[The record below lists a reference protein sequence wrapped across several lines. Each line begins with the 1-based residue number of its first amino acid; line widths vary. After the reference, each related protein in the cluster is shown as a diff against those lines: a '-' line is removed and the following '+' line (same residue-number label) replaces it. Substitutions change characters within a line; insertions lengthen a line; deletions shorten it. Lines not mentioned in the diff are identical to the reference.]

1 MSDLVEN
8 EVVSSPNVQ
17 EPVVVQ
23 EPVSTP
29 EPTVVRPVQ
38 EVRSFETVNTDS
50 YNSIKLDPLFKK
62 KLGFLGLMQQII
74 GVIVIIDG
82 ALYCQ
87 E

>member
-38 EVRSFETVNTDS
+38 EVRSF
-50 YNSIKLDPLFKK
+50 
-62 KLGFLGLMQQII
+62 
-74 GVIVIIDG
+74 
-82 ALYCQ
+82 
-87 E
+87 

>member
-62 KLGFLGLMQQII
+62 VLCQLWGSKII
-74 GVIVIIDG
+74 SKHYEIRN
-82 ALYCQ
+82 
-87 E
+87 